1 MIEFICFSVAVAMNA
16 AFVISL
22 LDKWGAIEYV
32 QINGS
37 EFFAKMFSCQFCL
50 SWWACVTLAILLA
63 IAAGN
68 ATVLLTPFVS
78 TMITRRML

>member
-1 MIEFICFSVAVAMNA
+1 MIEFVCFSVVVALIA
-16 AFVISL
+16 AFAISL
-22 LDKWGAIEYV
+22 LYKWGAVEYV

-50 SWWACVTLAILLA
+50 SWWACVAMAIVVA
-63 IAAGN
+63 IAAGD

-78 TMITRRML
+78 TMITRKML